1 MTKKEESLKPFIITV
16 VICAILIVLMQI
28 CTPKQ
33 PPLKTSE
40 EIIAPVKAPHES
52 QLLQQGEAIHPLE
65 IKAQEAYHRH
75 HLQEQAQD
83 QKERI
88 DDLVS
93 AQHDAFLKRSK
104 QQTAAESKYNLY
116 PNQEQ
121 LEKMKDQQV
130 LMY

>member
-1 MTKKEESLKPFIITV
+1 MPKKQESLKPLIVTV
-16 VICAILIVLMQI
+16 VICTILIVLMRI
-28 CTPKQ
+28 FIPKQ
-33 PPLKTSE
+33 PTVKTE
-40 EIIAPVKAPHES
+40 KAVIVPVEAPHES
-52 QLLQQGEAIHPLE
+52 QLLQQGKTIHPLE
-65 IKAQEAYHRH
+65 RQVEEAYYKHR
-75 HLQEQAQD
+75 LQEQTED

-104 QQTAAESKYNLY
+104 QQPDFESKYNLY

-121 LEKMKDQQV
+121 LKKIKDEKS